1 MLLLGLATGPTGK
14 TPVGDSVGRRAVEE
28 LSRWNPTIR
37 RVIEMTRHKSI
48 LGALALCAISL
59 CAFAASASASG
70 STAYTCKEAVG
81 TPQYTDATCET
92 ESPTGKFSTV
102 EIPFET
108 TTEVTGEAVGSS
120 TLAGTIALTK
130 VTITCTSAPSTG
142 DVKNIKPGEE
152 MQAHGT
158 KTVIDYSGCSA
169 GPAAK
174 PGVCEVEDL
183 IGGKGNKGTILT
195 NPLTS
200 VTSSSGAEDFIT
212 FSPETAGEP
221 FAKFKLLQKTTECPA
236 ALVGVT
242 VTVTGSARGVIPAA
256 KHSHITFSGTV
267 GGALKANGSA
277 AEYTGTNRGVMAGT
291 SNRIGVKTTP

>member
-1 MLLLGLATGPTGK
+1 M
-14 TPVGDSVGRRAVEE
+14 S
-28 LSRWNPTIR
+28 LS
-37 RVIEMTRHKSI
+37 RHKSI
-48 LGALALCAISL
+48 LGALVLCGISL
-59 CAFAASASASG
+59 CAVAASASASG

-81 TPQYTDATCET
+81 TPQYADSTCET
-92 ESPTGKFSTV
+92 ESATGKFATI

-120 TLAGTIALTK
+120 TLTGTIALTK
-130 VTITCTSAPSTG
+130 VNIVCTSAPSSG
-142 DVKNIKPGEE
+142 DVKNILTSGE

-158 KTVIDYSGCSA
+158 GTVIDYSGCSA

-183 IGGKGNKGTILT
+183 ISGKGTKGTILT

-200 VTSSSGAEDFIT
+200 VTSSSGTEHFVT
-212 FSPETAGEP
+212 FSPQTVGDP

-291 SNRIGVKTTP
+291 SNRIGIKTTP